1 MDRMVE
7 LDEMRPVSC
16 LCLDL
21 AGLATAA
28 GGRGGFDELAQLPF
42 HIEKPPIGLDWA
54 G

>member
-1 MDRMVE
+1 MDWMVE

-21 AGLATAA
+21 AGLATA
-28 GGRGGFDELAQLPF
+28 GGREGFDELAQLTF